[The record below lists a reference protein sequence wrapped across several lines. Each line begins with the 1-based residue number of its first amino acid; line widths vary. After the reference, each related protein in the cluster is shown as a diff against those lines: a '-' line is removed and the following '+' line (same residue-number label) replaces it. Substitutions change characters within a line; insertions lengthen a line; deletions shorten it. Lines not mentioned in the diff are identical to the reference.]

1 VSSNAQPE
9 LPPAP
14 SQELTTVNAVE
25 TFPHRIRTIENVWIP
40 LSDGN
45 RLAARIWLPVES
57 GSEPVPAIL
66 EYIPYR
72 KRDFMRARDEPIHR
86 YFAGHGY
93 AAVRVDL
100 RGSGDSDGVLLD
112 EYLLQE
118 QLDGVEVIDWIAA
131 QPWCSGAVGMIGI
144 SWGGFNAL
152 QVATHQPSALKAII
166 TLCST
171 DDRYADDVHYMG
183 GCMLNENLTWGA
195 IMVMFNALPPDPDV
209 VGDSWRDMWHG
220 RLKNIV
226 MLPETWMTHP
236 HRDDYWK
243 QGSVCEDFS
252 RISCP
257 VYAVGGWADGYSN
270 AVARLLAGLEVPR
283 KGLVGPWSHSFPHNG
298 VPGPAIGFLQEA
310 IRWWDHWLKDK
321 DTGIMDE
328 PMYRVWMQDSV
339 PPRGFYEHRP
349 GHWVAEET
357 VPSTRITPLTLHLA
371 ASLGLVTEPDEEDL
385 QLDIQSPQNTGLCAG
400 EWCGYGSEGES
411 PMDQREDDGKS
422 LCFDSAPLDS
432 GLEILGAP
440 VVELALAADAPVAM
454 LAVRLNDLAP
464 DGAST
469 RVSYGILNLTHR
481 DSHEDPEAL
490 VPGQRYTIRLHPN
503 DIAHRFAVGHVI
515 RIAIS
520 TAYWPIAW
528 PSPTAVTLSVFPQ
541 GSRVLLPVRA
551 PSDLDATL
559 AAFEDPERGREPE
572 STQLRPAFLKRTYER
587 DLTSADTVYSVF
599 SDGGDFEGAAITR
612 VHDIDLDIGHTVR
625 RRYCIGESDPLTARV
640 EIIQK
645 ILLRRSGW
653 HIRVESRAGLSATRD
668 AFIMQAHLEA
678 FEGDDCIFTRHWDS
692 TLGRKL
698 L

>member
-1 VSSNAQPE
+1 MI
-9 LPPAP
+9 
-14 SQELTTVNAVE
+14 AVDN
-25 TFPHRIRTIENVWIP
+25 FPHRIQTIENVWIP

-45 RLAARIWLPVES
+45 RLAARIWLPE
-57 GSEPVPAIL
+57 EAEKDPVPAIL

-72 KRDFMRARDEPIHR
+72 KRDFMRTRDEPIHR
-86 YFAGHGY
+86 YFAGYGY

-118 QLDGVEVIDWIAA
+118 QIDGVEVIEWIAA

-152 QVATHQPSALKAII
+152 QVAAHQPAALKAII

-171 DDRYADDVHYMG
+171 DDRYSDDVHYMG
-183 GCMLNENLTWGA
+183 GCLLNENLTWGA

-209 VGDSWRDMWHG
+209 VGDTWRDMWHA

-226 MLPETWMTHP
+226 MLPETWMSHP
-236 HRDDYWK
+236 HRDEYWK

-252 RISCP
+252 RITCP

-270 AVARLLAGLEVPR
+270 AVPRLLAGLTVPR
-283 KGLVGPWSHSFPHNG
+283 KGLIGPWSHSFPHNG
-298 VPGPAIGFLQEA
+298 MPGPAIGFLQEA
-310 IRWWDHWLKDK
+310 IRWWDHWLKNI

-339 PPRGFYEHRP
+339 PPQGFYDYRP

-357 VPSTRITPLTLHLA
+357 SPSTRIVDMTLHL
-371 ASLGLVTEPDEEDL
+371 SGTLGLLAHADAEDS
-385 QLDIQSPQNTGLCAG
+385 QLDIQSPQNTGLCSG
-400 EWCGYGSEGES
+400 EWCGYGSEGEA

-422 LCFDSAPLDS
+422 LCFDSDPLAEALD
-432 GLEILGAP
+432 IFGAP
-440 VVELALAADAPVAM
+440 VLTLQVAADAPVAL
-454 LAVRLNDLAP
+454 LAARLNDLSP

-469 RVSYGILNLTHR
+469 RVSYGLLNLTHR
-481 DSHEDPEAL
+481 VSHENPDPL
-490 VPGQRYTIRLHPN
+490 IPGHRYTIELRLK
-503 DIAHRFAVGHVI
+503 DIAHRFAAGHVI
-515 RIAIS
+515 RLALS

-528 PSPTAVTLSVFPQ
+528 PSPSAATLGIFPKH
-541 GSRVLLPVRA
+541 SALLLPVRPPHA
-551 PSDLDATL
+551 LDATL
-559 AAFEDPERGREPE
+559 ADFQEPE
-572 STQLRPAFLKRTYER
+572 SARLPEATQLRPAYIKRTYER

-625 RRYCIGESDPLTARV
+625 RRYCIGESDPQTARV
-640 EIIQK
+640 EIVQK
-645 ILLRRSGW
+645 ILLRRPNW
-653 HIRVESRAGLSATRD
+653 HIRVESRAGLSATQD
-668 AFIMQAHLEA
+668 AFILQAHLEA
-678 FEGDDCIFTRHWDS
+678 YEGDDCIFTRHWDS